1 MALDMARR
9 FCSLSFAVL
18 HWAVYTD
25 TRHGRGVMLACGAY
39 FVCRPRAFCVF
50 IQFIL
55 YFCHYFLPLL
65 QLGEAYI

>member
-9 FCSLSFAVL
+9 FCSSFFAVP

-25 TRHGRGVMLACGAY
+25 TRYGRGVMLAWGAH
-39 FVCRPRAFCVF
+39 FVRRPRAFCVF

-65 QLGEAYI
+65 QLGAAYI